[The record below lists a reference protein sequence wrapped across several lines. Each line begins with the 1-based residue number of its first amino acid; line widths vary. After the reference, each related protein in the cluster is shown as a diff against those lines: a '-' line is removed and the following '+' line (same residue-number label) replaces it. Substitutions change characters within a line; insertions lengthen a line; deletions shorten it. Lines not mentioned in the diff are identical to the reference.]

1 VPESSQAAKSDAAR
15 KPDLAAL
22 QAPAPAAAATE
33 VAAREKKEEASK
45 ALQLSRQ
52 GSVAGWRVLA
62 VRGGIALIDGGDLG
76 VFKVRSGT
84 QIPGVGKVHSIK
96 QQQGRWTVITS
107 VGAVVSAADDSGS
120 AGY

>member
-1 VPESSQAAKSDAAR
+1 AR
-15 KPDLAAL
+15 KPDLPAL
-22 QAPAPAAAATE
+22 RPPAAATE
-33 VAAREKKEEASK
+33 TREKADEAAK
-45 ALQLSRQ
+45 APQGPRQ

-62 VRGGIALIDGGDLG
+62 VRGGIALIDGGTLG

-84 QIPGVGKVHSIK
+84 QIPGVGKVHAIK